1 MRREIAG
8 SEYRR
13 GRTLGSDEGGGQMVF
28 LVMLVI
34 AVAVVVL
41 VMRAASASDG
51 GPGGPGRPARQARPQ
66 RPSRP
71 LAPDDDPDFLREL
84 ERRTRRDDGSPA

>member
-1 MRREIAG
+1 
-8 SEYRR
+8 
-13 GRTLGSDEGGGQMVF
+13 MVF

-41 VMRAASASDG
+41 VMRAASAQGG
-51 GPGGPGRPARQARPQ
+51 GPGSSRPDRTAKRPRSQ
-66 RPSRP
+66 RPTRIV
-71 LAPDDDPDFLREL
+71 APDDDPEFIREL